1 MSVAVIQGA
10 GGALGSN
17 FARHLLRQT
26 NLSIVATSRDPS
38 AAKRAI
44 LEGADGKLDESR
56 LKLVEVDGKIE
67 DTIKR
72 AAREVEQEFG
82 EKSLRLLIN
91 ASGVGSPSRHRP
103 PCDADANG
111 LRRFQLHADKSV
123 AEVNYDK
130 LLESFQLNTFA
141 HLLAF
146 KHFYPLLPQ
155 KSDIRSTKAD
165 SDEQDPANGLVQ
177 PGLGVLASLTARIGS
192 IGDNHKGGWMG
203 YRASKAAANQ
213 VVATLQREL
222 SLRST
227 PSIAVAL
234 HPGTVVGTNLSKPWT
249 NESDAGKKAGVFT
262 AEVSTS
268 KLLDVIKG
276 LKGSDGGKFL
286 DYAGKEIV
294 W

>member
-38 AAKRAI
+38 ATKRAI
-44 LEGADGKLDESR
+44 LESGDGKLDGSR
-56 LKLVEVDGKIE
+56 LKVIEVDGKVE

-72 AAREVEQEFG
+72 AAKEVEQEFG

-91 ASGVGSPSRHRP
+91 ASGV
-103 PCDADANG
+103 
-111 LRRFQLHADKSV
+111 LHADKSV
-123 AEVNYDK
+123 AEVDYDK
-130 LLESFQLNTFA
+130 LLESFQLNTIA

-155 KSDIRSTKAD
+155 KNDIRSTKAD
-165 SDEQDPANGLVQ
+165 SDEQDPANGMLH
-177 PGLGVLASLTARIGS
+177 PGLGVLASLTVRIGS
-192 IGDNHKGGWMG
+192 IGDNRKGGWIA

-213 VVATLQREL
+213 VVATLEREL
-222 SLRST
+222 SMRST

-234 HPGTVVGTNLSKPWT
+234 HPGTVVGTNLSRPWT
-249 NESDAGKKAGVFT
+249 KESDAGKKEGVFT
-262 AEVSTS
+262 AEVSTA
-268 KLLDVIKG
+268 KLLDVISG
-276 LKGSDGGKFL
+276 LKASDGGKFL

>member
-44 LEGADGKLDESR
+44 LEGADSKLEESR
-56 LKLVEVDGKIE
+56 LKVIEVDGKIE

-91 ASGVGSPSRHRP
+91 ASG
-103 PCDADANG
+103 
-111 LRRFQLHADKSV
+111 LHADKSV

-141 HLLAF
+141 HLLTF

-165 SDEQDPANGLVQ
+165 SNEQDPANGLVQ